1 MDAGAS
7 AVRQHPG
14 LVTVRHCPKKTK
26 QKHGLPK
33 AIRLGSAY
41 SDVSFVFGDW
51 RGGSLLDSVFAFT
64 PIVLILA
71 MCGFHS
77 RALL

>member
-26 QKHGLPK
+26 QKHSLPQ
-33 AIRLGSAY
+33 AIRLGS
-41 SDVSFVFGDW
+41 DFW
-51 RGGSLLDSVFAFT
+51 
-64 PIVLILA
+64 
-71 MCGFHS
+71 
-77 RALL
+77 